1 MRINEISIE
10 NFKGIDS
17 LKFQPR
23 LLNVIVGRNNTG
35 KTSILEAMA
44 LVLNSDFIE
53 KNYSETPSAIINYL
67 VDSCTIKV
75 SLINGIE
82 EKRVIKIE
90 KMNAQEIVDEM
101 TAAVLRN
108 IQVLQSELK
117 EIYARRLRDEAIT
130 AKKRRSFVEMDASE
144 FPELVQE
151 TVEEKMSSDTIK
163 VLCQESIVLHRG
175 DSQYFFFGDEFR
187 HLQDDITF
195 AITKKL
201 LRGRSELD
209 VRLIRTS
216 LLRFHSG
223 LVTRV
228 DANNSSAITKYNE
241 VTLVKDPLRYLKG
254 ILEKEKGKQE
264 LALEIEG
271 ILKEEKI
278 LPNLRRFDFTEI
290 VFETVNGI
298 KSVSFNRMGEGF
310 QTLVAILT
318 LLKSIN
324 NSKTIF
330 LIEEPE
336 VHMHPGYVIELV
348 KYLAQVSAALNVQI
362 FITSHS
368 YDLIQ
373 SLLEDSYPEQ
383 LKLFLK
389 ENLLLLRLTR
399 VEDTVIGESIGYDEG
414 KSDISDLQLDL
425 RGI

>member
-1 MRINEISIE
+1 MRINEISIK

-17 LKFQPR
+17 LKIQPK

-35 KTSILEAMA
+35 KTSILEAIA
-44 LVLNSDFIE
+44 LVLNLDFIE

-67 VDSCTIKV
+67 VDSCEITI
-75 SLINGIE
+75 SLFNSVK
-82 EKRVIKIE
+82 EKRSVKIE
-90 KMNAQEIVDEM
+90 KMSAQEIVDAM
-101 TAAVLRN
+101 TGAILRN
-108 IQVLQSELK
+108 IEDLQSELNDHY
-117 EIYARRLRDEAIT
+117 IRTRRYGDLAAT
-130 AKKRRSFVEMDASE
+130 LKPFVDIDLSE

-163 VLCQESIVLHRG
+163 ILSQECVDLRRG
-175 DSQYFFFGDEFR
+175 DSESFFFGKEFR
-187 HLQDDITF
+187 HLLDNITL
-195 AITKKL
+195 AIIERAMGEHSDL
-201 LRGRSELD
+201 GMRIIRNSL
-209 VRLIRTS
+209 VRFS
-216 LLRFHSG
+216 SG

-228 DANNSSAITKYNE
+228 EANNSSEITKYNE
-241 VTLVKDPLRYLKG
+241 VTFVKDPLRYIRG
-254 ILEKEKGKQE
+254 ILEKDKGKQE

-278 LPNLRRFDFTEI
+278 VPNLRRFDFTEI

-318 LLKSIN
+318 LLKEIN
-324 NSKTIF
+324 NSKTIL

-373 SLLEDSYPEQ
+373 SLLEESYPEQ
-383 LKLFLK
+383 MKLFLK
-389 ENLLLLRLTR
+389 KNLLLLRLTR
-399 VEDTVIGESIGYDEG
+399 SEDTVIGESIGYDEA

>member
-1 MRINEISIE
+1 MKVNEISIE

-67 VDSCTIKV
+67 VDSCKITV
-75 SLINGIE
+75 SLFNNIKKEIS
-82 EKRVIKIE
+82 VKIE
-90 KMNAQEIVDEM
+90 KMSAQEIVDGM
-101 TAAVLRN
+101 TAAILEN
-108 IQVLQSELK
+108 IEDLQSELNDH
-117 EIYARRLRDEAIT
+117 YFRRVKNVSSSLKAL
-130 AKKRRSFVEMDASE
+130 KNFVDMDISE

-151 TVEEKMSSDTIK
+151 TVEEKMSSDVIGK
-163 VLCQESIVLHRG
+163 LSQECIILRRG
-175 DSQYFFFGDEFR
+175 DGESFFFGEEFR
-187 HLQDDITF
+187 HLQDDITLEVIEK
-195 AITKKL
+195 AIGKHSDL
-201 LRGRSELD
+201 ERRIL
-209 VRLIRTS
+209 RTS
-216 LLRFHSG
+216 FIRFNSS
-223 LVTRV
+223 LVSRIE
-228 DANNSSAITKYNE
+228 DNNSSAITKYNE
-241 VTLVKDPLRYLKG
+241 VTLVKDPLRYLRG
-254 ILEKEKGKQE
+254 ILEKDKGKQE
-264 LALEIEG
+264 LALEIEK
-271 ILKEEKI
+271 ILKKEKI
-278 LPNLRRFDFTEI
+278 VPNLLRFDFTEI
-290 VFETVNGI
+290 VFETPNGI

-310 QTLVAILT
+310 QALVAILT

-348 KYLAQVSAALNVQI
+348 KYLAQVSASLNVQI

-373 SLLEDSYPEQ
+373 SLLDESYPEQ

-399 VEDTVIGESIGYDEG
+399 SEDTVIGENISYDEA

-425 RGI
+425 RGV